1 MAAPV
6 IRSVAVAFSFAALPA
21 AAQDEPVLVG
31 DRAQV
36 VDAPAETRLS
46 ALLIALE
53 ADTGARFAVVSAP
66 SLGSDGIEGAARRA
80 ASAYRADVVLILAPA
95 ERQMRIEVAPALVPV
110 LNDAFLGETTKLMVP
125 SLTDGRFEEGLLIG
139 AATIEARL
147 RKAAGAAA

>member
-1 MAAPV
+1 MAGPV
-6 IRSVAVAFSFAALPA
+6 IRSVAVAFAFAALPA
-21 AAQDEPVLVG
+21 AAQPALVG
-31 DRAQV
+31 DDAQV
-36 VDAPAETRLS
+36 VDAPAETRLG
-46 ALLIALE
+46 ALLSALE

-66 SLGSDGIEGAARRA
+66 SLGADGIEGAARRA
-80 ASAYRADVVLILAPA
+80 ASAHRADVVLILAPA
-95 ERQMRIEVAPALVPV
+95 ERQIRIEVAPALVPV